1 MNFSQI
7 GKNRSPLK
15 TIVLTGAIGLLI
27 VIAGTGGFLLEQER
41 LLDDVEK
48 KQAFYLDLIDFR
60 AKLKEFELSK
70 KRGVDVFAEEAPGGK
85 EEPAGMLLLMYDRL
99 ATRIQNAGLR
109 NFPELRAA
117 RQNTPA
123 LLAVE
128 NLELF
133 RFELE
138 SAIEKARIETRNS
151 AERLVDVNH
160 YYLFFILFILLS
172 LGMTAGW
179 LLHFNYRQSLI
190 PLSQLATQLS
200 LLNRNLPES
209 FHDTAEEMK
218 KELTEPDRS
227 REIAQI
233 TESIMSFCGDI
244 EAKNKKLD
252 EIHIM
257 DEKTNLYNYR
267 HFKEHLI
274 TEVERAKPHGDKVS
288 LAMIDIDHF
297 KLFNDLHGHLA
308 GDRMLAVLGDIIS
321 SQCRLSDVPSRFG
334 GEEFAILFPKT
345 DSDVARE
352 IADRLRRIIS
362 QEPLPHEQ
370 GEPDG
375 KLTVSVGIATF
386 PGDAEDWV
394 SLIKNADRALYAAK
408 AAGRN
413 TVFTFS
419 STNNPVDSQ
428 G

>member
-7 GKNRSPLK
+7 GKNTSPLK
-15 TIVLTGAIGLLI
+15 AIVVTGAIGLMI
-27 VIAGTGGFLLEQER
+27 VIAGTAAFIVEQGR
-41 LLDDVEK
+41 LLDEVEK
-48 KQAFYLDLIDFR
+48 KQALYLDLIDFR
-60 AKLKEFELSK
+60 AKLTEFELAK
-70 KRGVDVFAEEAPGGK
+70 KRGIDIIAEEAPGRK
-85 EEPAGMLLLMYDRL
+85 EEPAGVLLFMYDRL
-99 ATRIQNAGLR
+99 AARIQSARLK
-109 NFPELRAA
+109 NFPELHAA
-117 RQNTPA
+117 RQNSPA

-133 RFELE
+133 RLELE
-138 SAIEKARIETRNS
+138 STIERARIETRDA
-151 AERLVDVNH
+151 AERLVDVNQ
-160 YYLFFILFILLS
+160 YFLFFILFVLLS

-190 PLSQLATQLS
+190 PLSQLAAQLS
-200 LLNRNLPES
+200 LLNRNIPES
-209 FHDTAEEMK
+209 IHDTAEEMK
-218 KELTEPDRS
+218 KELTETDRS

-244 EAKNKKLD
+244 EEKNRKLD

-274 TEVERAKPHGDKVS
+274 TEVERAKPHSDKVS

-308 GDRMLAVLGDIIS
+308 GDKMLAVLADIIS

-345 DSDVARE
+345 DSDIARE

-362 QEPLPHEQ
+362 VEPLPHEQ

-375 KLTVSVGIATF
+375 HLTVSIGIATF
-386 PGDAEDWV
+386 PGDADDWV
-394 SLIKNADRALYAAK
+394 GLIKNADRALYAAK

-413 TVFTFS
+413 AVITYS
-419 STNNPVDSQ
+419 SMNTPTELQ